1 MSSSSDPISVLS
13 GHQYIKLETQKK
25 NGQAVATPVWI
36 SADGK
41 KIFIITR
48 SQTGKVKRLRNNP
61 NVRVAPCGMRGELKG
76 QWFNGKAA
84 FANAQELEYALK
96 LRNKKYGFKTRL
108 AGLFSRAKGKLVGIV
123 IYLDLVSK

>member
-25 NGQAVATPVWI
+25 NGQAVATTVWF
-36 SADGK
+36 SVDGK

-76 QWFNGKAA
+76 RWFNGKAA